1 LKVSL
6 RMMVSPRHPTI
17 VGKALIVVIWI
28 LMSLAQIT
36 VLVSAEGTNLDSHRT
51 STRMERGSCSTIA
64 TRSSSS
70 NQRRNTNS
78 NNNILPDVTGA
89 IGKTPLV
96 DLSRVARH
104 YGIDPSI
111 DGRILG
117 KLEYLSPGGSKKDRI
132 ALSILEQA
140 RKDGTLLPGQTVVEL
155 TSGNTGTGLAIV
167 CGVWGHPFVAVMSKG
182 NSKERSRMME
192 ALGARVVLVDQ
203 ADIYSTEGRGVS
215 GADLDLVEQ
224 AASEITESLGAFRAD
239 QFVKEAN
246 ALAHYEGT
254 GPELW
259 SDSGDTITDFL
270 DFVGTGGSFG
280 GIASYL
286 KEQSGGNVRCYI
298 VEPENAAV
306 LLETAPTFNTNEQT
320 ATSTTATTRDSVAA
334 VSSSGCR
341 HRIQGGGYMKSRD
354 ELPLIAPLSSTY
366 SDENADE
373 NENNVNPLIDGYLT
387 VTDEEAIRATR
398 DLAKHEGIFAGYSA
412 GANLVAAIKLLQ
424 QRRNHQRS
432 QPDTVAILICDSG
445 LKYMSTDLWE

>member
-1 LKVSL
+1 
-6 RMMVSPRHPTI
+6 MVSPRHRTI
-17 VGKALIVVIWI
+17 AGKALIWVTISIVMLFSQIAVVI
-28 LMSLAQIT
+28 
-36 VLVSAEGTNLDSHRT
+36 VSAKGTNIIHDH
-51 STRMERGSCSTIA
+51 
-64 TRSSSS
+64 
-70 NQRRNTNS
+70 
-78 NNNILPDVTGA
+78 NILSDVTGA
-89 IGKTPLV
+89 IGTTPLV

-104 YGIDPSI
+104 YGIDPSA
-111 DGRILG
+111 DGRILA

-132 ALSILEQA
+132 ALSIIEQA
-140 RKDGTLLPGQTVVEL
+140 RKDRTLLPGQTVVEL

-182 NSKERSRMME
+182 NSEERSRMME

-203 ADIYSTEGRGVS
+203 VADSDSDTSTEGRGVS

-224 AASEITESLGAFRAD
+224 AASKLTKSLGAFRAD
-239 QFVKEAN
+239 QFVQEAN

-259 SDSGDTITDFL
+259 RDSGGTITDFL

-280 GIASYL
+280 GIARYL

-306 LLETAPTFNTNEQT
+306 LLKTAPKFNTNGPMAAAITPSTPSAT
-320 ATSTTATTRDSVAA
+320 ASATAAATTAATTRDRAAA

-341 HRIQGGGYMKSRD
+341 HQIQGGGYMKTRD
-354 ELPLIAPLSSTY
+354 ELPLIATLSATH
-366 SDENADE
+366 SDASGNESASANAHIV
-373 NENNVNPLIDGYLT
+373 NNPLIDGYLT

-424 QRRNHQRS
+424 QRRAQSQHQWNS
-432 QPDTVAILICDSG
+432 QSDTTVAILICDSG